1 MKITLLGTGDT
12 IGTPRIGC
20 DCLQCTRAAAE
31 GLTRLRTS
39 LLIENE
45 GKHLLIDSSPD
56 LRQQLLRCG
65 SPHIDAVIW
74 THGHYDH
81 FIGFGE
87 FYRIQHI
94 PPVFAPPPVLN
105 YCSEIFRFLSF
116 EKHPIEPYESLELF
130 GITITPFMVKHPP
143 AFTCGMLLETE
154 TSRIGY
160 TSDTNIDI
168 PQRSLDLLGDLDL
181 LLLDALVPS
190 RVTSIHKHMNYLEA
204 CTLAD
209 DLAPKDFRC
218 VHMSHMIPW
227 DLPHTGRDGDVF
239 EFP

>member
-1 MKITLLGTGDT
+1 MKITLLGTGDA

-20 DCLQCTRAAAE
+20 DCPQCSHAKSTGAM
-31 GLTRLRTS
+31 RLRTS

-56 LRQQLLRCG
+56 LRQQLLLAG

-81 FIGFGE
+81 FMGFGE
-87 FYRIQHI
+87 FYRVQKI
-94 PPVFAPPPVLN
+94 PPVYAAPEILR
-105 YCSEIFRFLSF
+105 YCSEYFSFLNF
-116 EKHPIEPYESLELF
+116 EKIPIEPYMPFTLF

-143 AFTCGMLLETE
+143 AFTCGMLFETGE
-154 TSRIGY
+154 SRIGY

-168 PQRSLDLLGDLDL
+168 PKESLDLLGNLDL
-181 LLLDALVPS
+181 LLLDAIVPPHI
-190 RVTSIHKHMNYLEA
+190 TITKHMNYLDA
-204 CTLAD
+204 CTLAGQ
-209 DLAPKDFRC
+209 LAPADFRC

-227 DLPHTGRDGDVF
+227 DLPHTGKDGDVF
-239 EFP
+239 EFT